1 LGPLKTLTEQAT
13 DPLGRTINSGM
24 EIEVGLLNSHPSE
37 GLEFRGDAATFL
49 CPTARSVQPRNLYDD
64 AAYPVA
70 IPAQLKT
77 QPLLDISLQRI
88 GQISIP
94 NS

>member
-13 DPLGRTINSGM
+13 DPPGRTINSGM
-24 EIEVGLLNSHPSE
+24 EIEVGLLNGHPSE
-37 GLEFRGDAATFL
+37 GLEFRADAAAFP

-64 AAYPVA
+64 PAHPVA